1 MSVIRAIVAN
11 HFTLYLT
18 LLALVGAAAVLYI
31 LLEYS
36 LTRSFGYGALMVS
49 GFWVSQG
56 LAVLINRA
64 MGYGGKSQSGS
75 FD

>member
-1 MSVIRAIVAN
+1 MSVFRALVAI

-18 LLALVGAAAVLYI
+18 ALALAGTIVSIHI
-31 LLEYS
+31 LLDYGWLKS
-36 LTRSFGYGALMVS
+36 TGYGALMVG
-49 GFWVSQG
+49 GFWLSQG

-64 MGYGGKSQSGS
+64 MGYGGKSRSGS